1 MFKKHFLR
9 LAVMGGILLAQ
20 TAVATDEFPVAVGRD
35 STVSGGAAYG
45 GYNGIVAVMG
55 DTLSQFN
62 ITAQLISYP
71 NGLLGPRISLGR
83 TGVFPGAT
91 PIFDDTNYL
100 LVWKEFSGAVNGQFI
115 DTSGGMVGPY
125 FTIATGASTE
135 ERPGSSVIA
144 MSDTAF
150 LVAFVKTDGYLY
162 GQRINRSGALL
173 GGQIQISGNHARENS
188 LAYDGA
194 NYLVTWVEDIPN
206 NSKNIYGQFVSA
218 AGSLVGGNFLI
229 DGGPNLSDNPTS
241 LAFDGTR
248 YLLAYHEAP
257 DTSPHSW
264 TLVGRFITTAGTIE
278 DLIVI
283 CDSTKAPFFPSVAFD
298 GNDYLIMW
306 TQFSTMTA
314 MGRFWTTAGVPV
326 DTPFVVFDHAAGRI
340 PIGGV
345 GFGGGRYLAVAAR
358 LDTSFTDGD
367 VYARFID
374 PLTGVEG
381 AGNSATAKVGLSRNR
396 PNPFNQ
402 STVISYQLPANIY
415 VKLKVYD
422 VLGRETATLMDGPQA
437 AGSHSVKFN
446 AGSLAGGVYFYRL
459 QCGNN
464 VETGKLVLLR

>member
-1 MFKKHFLR
+1 MLKKHFLR
-9 LAVMGGILLAQ
+9 LAIMGGILLAQ

-35 STVSGGAAYG
+35 STMSGGAAYG

-71 NGLLGPRISLGR
+71 NALLGPRISLGR

-100 LVWKEFSGAVNGQFI
+100 LVWKEFSGDFNGQFI
-115 DTSGGMVGPY
+115 DTSGGMVGPC

-135 ERPGSSVIA
+135 RPGSGIA

-150 LVAFVKTDGYLY
+150 LVVFVKTDGYLY
-162 GQRINRSGALL
+162 GQRINKSGVLL
-173 GGQIQISGNHARENS
+173 GGQIQISANHAREVS

-194 NYLVTWVEDIPN
+194 NFLVAWVEDI
-206 NSKNIYGQFVSA
+206 SDSDKDIYGQFVSA

-248 YLLAYHEAP
+248 YLLAYHEVP
-257 DTSPHSW
+257 DTTQPW

-278 DLIVI
+278 DSIVI
-283 CDSTKAPFFPSVAFD
+283 CDSTKNPAFPSVAFD
-298 GNDYLIMW
+298 GDDYLIMW
-306 TQFSTMTA
+306 SQATTMSV
-314 MGRFWTTAGVPV
+314 MGRFWTPAGVPV
-326 DTPFVVFDHAAGRI
+326 DTPFVVFDHVADRI

-402 STVISYQLPANIY
+402 STVISYQLPANTY

-459 QCGNN
+459 QYGDR
-464 VETGKLVLLR
+464 VETRKLVLLR